1 MQQLGIQ
8 EAGLIGG
15 ANADMLMER
24 AVDKVPR

>member
-8 EAGLIGG
+8 EAGLIAAGD
-15 ANADMLMER
+15 ADMLMER